1 MVLVVGEMEVPH
13 PYLAK
18 VTRMT
23 WEEGKEGKRSG
34 EKSGRRDE
42 WKRSKREWGNKR
54 EKEAEKGRE
63 QRWEKEGGAGVN

>member
-1 MVLVVGEMEVPH
+1 MVLVVGEMEVPR

-34 EKSGRRDE
+34 EKSGRME
-42 WKRSKREWGNKR
+42 E
-54 EKEAEKGRE
+54 E
-63 QRWEKEGGAGVN
+63 QEGMGE